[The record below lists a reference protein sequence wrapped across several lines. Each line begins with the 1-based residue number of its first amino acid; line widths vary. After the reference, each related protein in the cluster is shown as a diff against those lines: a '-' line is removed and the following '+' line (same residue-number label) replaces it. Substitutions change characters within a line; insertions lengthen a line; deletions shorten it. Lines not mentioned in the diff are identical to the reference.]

1 MPPRLVAR
9 LALFA
14 CLALPVAAHAT
25 NNFWPASASTSTHLG
40 WSVTGS
46 ANGHDEVADGA
57 NGFFVAS
64 DDGYGGHV
72 QHVLANGSL
81 AWPWYVYQPP
91 GATGGYGNP
100 SIALDGSGGV
110 LVAYETHGGG
120 DDLRVVRVTAAGA
133 LASDW
138 PTAGLPV
145 CPSSDYDYLSDIVG
159 DGQGG
164 AFVAFIRSG
173 PYRVYVQHVLGN
185 GKLDS
190 SWPVNGVAVQ
200 EAGQTYSAP
209 QILPDGVGGVMIF
222 YSGTPYGPTQLIAS
236 RVSRDGVKQT
246 DLFPGSGLALSPGS
260 TTTVEAVR
268 TEDGLFGVVWTDA
281 RTGTHQVYIDVLDNT
296 GRTGFAPSQGLALS
310 SGPSG
315 GLWPA
320 IATNA
325 YRDFLVTWVSGNQ
338 IVGARRQQDLSVH
351 PSFPAGSVVMATAT
365 SPYVHHPAV
374 ASDGGEGLVVAWRD
388 PNEYS
393 VLRSQRLTGSGN
405 VPAGWSAGGQ
415 VIATSI
421 GYVGDYPSVFSD
433 GDGGVIALFS
443 DYGSLSVNRLRRNGA
458 HGLLVPA
465 VFTALVDVP
474 VDQGGKLSVFWR
486 ASEADTTPMNTVG
499 SYMLWRQLTAPFAQA
514 RLTGGARVVAE
525 GESPSATDSD
535 AIRVLSSG
543 TTTTYWE
550 YLGSTPARGWAGY
563 ASTVNTHSDAHWS
576 WGYVPYEVFMVETI
590 SPMGV
595 VMGTSAP
602 DSGYSM
608 DNLSPAIP
616 TAFTGMRS
624 AGATHLTWSA
634 SPEPDFATYRL
645 YRGTTAGFTPSPSNL
660 VAELTSPGFVD
671 GAPANSFYK
680 LAAVDVHGNAS
691 GEALLAPT
699 QTLDAPAAAPTLA
712 FAPVSPN
719 PARGS
724 VSLAF
729 TLPVASHV
737 RLAVYDAQGRVT
749 RTVVDGEKPAG
760 PNEFQW
766 NLRDGEGRALAPGLY
781 LARLSTPAGTLVRRF
796 AVVE

>member
-1 MPPRLVAR
+1 MSSRLVAR
-9 LALFA
+9 LALLA
-14 CLALPVAAHAT
+14 CLVLPVAASAT
-25 NNFWPASASTSTHLG
+25 TNFWPTSASTSTPLG
-40 WSVTGS
+40 WGVMNSVF
-46 ANGHDEVADGA
+46 GHDAVSDGA

-81 AWPWYVYQPP
+81 AWPYYIYQPP

-133 LASDW
+133 LAADW
-138 PTAGLPV
+138 PATGLSV
-145 CPSSDYDYLSDIVG
+145 CPSADYDYLSDIVG
-159 DGQGG
+159 DGVGG

-173 PYRVYVQHVLGN
+173 PYRVYVQHVLAN

-190 SWPVNGVAVQ
+190 SWPANGVAVQ
-200 EAGQTYSAP
+200 QTGETYSAP
-209 QILPDGVGGVMIF
+209 QLLPDGEGGVMVF
-222 YSGTPYGPTQLIAS
+222 YSGSPYGYSQVIVS
-236 RVSRDGVKQT
+236 RVSGTGERRT

-260 TTTVEAVR
+260 STTVEAVR
-268 TEDGLFGVVWTDA
+268 TEDGLFGVVWTDTRSGA
-281 RTGTHQVYIDVLDNT
+281 HQVYIDVLDNS
-296 GRTGFAPSQGLALS
+296 GRTGFAPYQGLALS
-310 SGPSG
+310 SGPAG

-320 IATNA
+320 TATNA
-325 YRDFLVTWVSGNQ
+325 YRDFLVTWVSGNH

-351 PSFPAGSVVMATAT
+351 PSFPSGSVVMATAA
-365 SPYVHHPAV
+365 SSYAHHPAI
-374 ASDGGEGLVVAWRD
+374 ASDGAEGLVVAWRD

-393 VLRSQRLTGSGN
+393 VLRVQRLTGSGS
-405 VPAGWSAGGQ
+405 VPAGWGTGGQ
-415 VIATSI
+415 VIATSM
-421 GYVGDYPSVFSD
+421 GDMGDYPSVFSD
-433 GDGGVIALFS
+433 GDGGAIALFS
-443 DYGSLSVNRLRRNGA
+443 DYGALSINRVRRDGA

-474 VDQGGKLSVFWR
+474 VDQGGKLSVYWR
-486 ASEADTTPMNTVG
+486 ASERDTTPMNSVG
-499 SYMLWRQLTAPFAQA
+499 SYMLWRQMPTIFAQA
-514 RLTGGARVVAE
+514 RLTGGARSLAE
-525 GESPSATDSD
+525 GEAPQATDLG
-535 AIRVLSSG
+535 AIRVRSDA

-563 ASTVNTHSDAHWS
+563 GMTVNTRSDAHWS
-576 WGYVPYEVFMVETI
+576 WGYVPYEVFIVETV

-602 DSGYSM
+602 DSGFSM

-616 TAFTGMRS
+616 TAFTGVRS
-624 AGATHLTWSA
+624 AGATHLTWAA
-634 SPEPDFATYRL
+634 SSEPDFAVYRL
-645 YRGTTAGFTPSPSNL
+645 YRGTSAGFVPSPSNL

-671 GAPANSFYK
+671 AAAANSFYK

-699 QTLDAPAAAPTLA
+699 QTLDTPAAAATLA

-749 RTVVDGEKPAG
+749 RTVVDGERPAG
-760 PNEFQW
+760 PNAFQW
-766 NLRDGEGRALAPGLY
+766 DLRDGEGRALAPGLY
-781 LARLSTPAGTLVRRF
+781 LARLATPAGTLVRRF